1 MTDSPL
7 FVSFLWHMHQ
17 PFYKDPL
24 LGMFRLP
31 WVRLHSTKDYLD
43 MIEILRD
50 FPAVKQTFNL
60 TPSLLEQ
67 IIEYTDNNAR
77 DSYLDLTRKHPSE
90 MTKNEK
96 LFLLE
101 NFFFAHWD
109 NMIRLFPRYYELL
122 SKRGL
127 YFSKKDLSRNI
138 AYFNDNDFIDL
149 QVLFN
154 LVWIDP
160 LFRKRD
166 EFLSTLVRKGSNFT
180 EEEKNLLVA
189 KQMDIMKKIIPTY
202 REMSEK
208 GQIEVSFSPYYHPI
222 LPLLYDSDIA
232 KVSMPDS
239 NLPMRFSHPEDAEQ
253 QMLMGLDYFEKYFA
267 SRPSGMWPSEGSV
280 SEDVCRM
287 ASKLGIRWI
296 ATDEDVLSRSLDISL
311 RDSERNLINPHQLY
325 RPYVFENV
333 SILFRDHVLSDL
345 IGFVYSQW
353 EPKQAANDMINR
365 LLHIHQSLPQN
376 STYIVPIILDGENAW
391 EYYKNDGH
399 DFLKYLYEGFSHED
413 RLKTI
418 TFSEYLSIDDSKEPL
433 NKLYPGSWI
442 NSNYSIWIGHEED
455 NRAWDY
461 LSETRDMLVN
471 TQKTNPDRDYTEAW
485 KSVYIAEGSDWNW
498 WYGDDHITDTQT
510 DFDELFRQHL
520 AEVYRIADKEVPQN
534 LAMPI
539 LQEDRFVSP
548 NTVIRGFIDPN
559 IDGRVTGYYEWYQG
573 AFLDLKKQGGS
584 MHRAESI
591 MSGIYYGFNS
601 DRLFMRL
608 DTNIESFFMKL
619 EEHDQLAIIF
629 LKPENLKIA
638 VSFFPAVQ
646 SELLRK
652 DNGGWNHVKT
662 IQNIS
667 VRDILELGVSF
678 HDLGV
683 LENDEIIFSVSFY
696 KNGDELERCPCRG
709 YITLTVPSPHFESMM
724 WY

>member
-1 MTDSPL
+1 M
-7 FVSFLWHMHQ
+7 
-17 PFYKDPL
+17 
-24 LGMFRLP
+24 
-31 WVRLHSTKDYLD
+31 
-43 MIEILRD
+43 
-50 FPAVKQTFNL
+50 
-60 TPSLLEQ
+60 
-67 IIEYTDNNAR
+67 
-77 DSYLDLTRKHPSE
+77 
-90 MTKNEK
+90 
-96 LFLLE
+96 
-101 NFFFAHWD
+101 
-109 NMIRLFPRYYELL
+109 
-122 SKRGL
+122 
-127 YFSKKDLSRNI
+127 
-138 AYFNDNDFIDL
+138 
-149 QVLFN
+149 
-154 LVWIDP
+154 
-160 LFRKRD
+160 
-166 EFLSTLVRKGSNFT
+166 
-180 EEEKNLLVA
+180 
-189 KQMDIMKKIIPTY
+189 
-202 REMSEK
+202 
-208 GQIEVSFSPYYHPI
+208 
-222 LPLLYDSDIA
+222 
-232 KVSMPDS
+232 
-239 NLPMRFSHPEDAEQ
+239 
-253 QMLMGLDYFEKYFA
+253 
-267 SRPSGMWPSEGSV
+267 
-280 SEDVCRM
+280 
-287 ASKLGIRWI
+287 
-296 ATDEDVLSRSLDISL
+296 
-311 RDSERNLINPHQLY
+311 
-325 RPYVFENV
+325 
-333 SILFRDHVLSDL
+333 
-345 IGFVYSQW
+345 
-353 EPKQAANDMINR
+353 
-365 LLHIHQSLPQN
+365 
-376 STYIVPIILDGENAW
+376 
-391 EYYKNDGH
+391 
-399 DFLKYLYEGFSHED
+399 
-413 RLKTI
+413 
-418 TFSEYLSIDDSKEPL
+418 

-471 TQKTNPDRDYTEAW
+471 TQKTNPGRDYTEAW

-498 WYGDDHITDTQT
+498 WYGDEHITDTQT